1 MLRFSILIFAI
12 IVYGSLYPF
21 EFRDAGGVV
30 DAVHHLAQA
39 WPERS
44 SFPDV
49 LANLLLYAPFGFAV
63 AAHSG
68 RRWGLAVA
76 SICGTALAAALSVT
90 MELLQHFL
98 PARSV
103 SLFDVVCNVLGAL
116 AGTIAGW
123 VTTHRRSGRSWEL
136 PQVAD
141 QMALLLAAAWIAD
154 RLWPFVPTLDVS
166 HVKEALKPLLLHP
179 QLSVI
184 DVFRHGA
191 SWMAFAALMRSAFL
205 DRRWRSPVYAIMVAG
220 PFAGLVIVGREV
232 TASAVLG
239 AALAVAGS
247 LGLRQLSE
255 KATARIIAP
264 LMVATVALVGLAPY
278 AFVASPR
285 RFDWVPFRGFIDG
298 TMLAAT
304 GAFLTKIFL
313 FGTAIWMLA
322 RAGLGALVAGG
333 VAATVLLAI
342 GFAQTYLPGRSAGVT
357 DAMIAIGLAT
367 ALCWLRVPALAE
379 PIGMTAPGGSR
390 RPGMAEG
397 ESGVGGAAQ

>member
-1 MLRFSILIFAI
+1 MLRFAILITAI
-12 IVYGSLYPF
+12 ILYGSLYPF
-21 EFRDAGGVV
+21 AFGAPGGMDAI
-30 DAVHHLAQA
+30 HHLMHA

-63 AAHSG
+63 AAHIG
-68 RRWGLAVA
+68 RRWSLIAT
-76 SICGTALAAALSVT
+76 SICGTALAAILSVT
-90 MELLQHFL
+90 IELLQHFL

-103 SLFDVVCNVLGAL
+103 NLADVVCNVSGAF

-123 VTTHRRSGRSWEL
+123 VTTRRRSGRWWDL

-166 HVKEALKPLLLHP
+166 HIKDALKPLLLHP

-205 DRRWRSPVYAIMVAG
+205 DRRWRSPAYAIMVVG

-255 KATARIIAP
+255 KATARIIAA
-264 LMVATVALVGLAPY
+264 LMIATVVLVGLAPY
-278 AFVASPR
+278 AFIASPR
-285 RFDWVPFRGFIDG
+285 RFDWVPFRGFIEG

-304 GAFLTKIFL
+304 GAFLTKVFL
-313 FGTAIWMLA
+313 FGTAVWMLA
-322 RAGLGALVAGG
+322 RAGLGGLVAGG
-333 VAATVLLAI
+333 VVATVLLAI
-342 GFAQTYLPGRSAGVT
+342 GLAQTYLPSRSAGVT
-357 DAMIAIGLAT
+357 DALIAIGLA
-367 ALCWLRVPALAE
+367 AAIRWLRVPAPTE
-379 PIGMTAPGGSR
+379 PIGTTP
-390 RPGMAEG
+390 AER
-397 ESGVGGAAQ
+397 ESGVGGAAH